1 MNSLMI
7 DGWVMS
13 CSVSYSTLVLCRCV
27 SGTDILQ
34 DWTSEINRLG
44 VVSAGLGG
52 TGASSPAVGG
62 KKLKLIRPHVLKV
75 DVEGHDYG
83 EEKMVVCSVIVRRRC
98 DVMVRRRCDVM

>member
-1 MNSLMI
+1 MDGWMI
-7 DGWVMS
+7 DGWVMP

-44 VVSAGLGG
+44 VGG
-52 TGASSPAVGG
+52 TGASSPIGGG

-83 EEKMVVCSVIVRRRC
+83 EEKMVVCF
-98 DVMVRRRCDVM
+98 VM